1 MLSGRCFRW
10 SSSVSAAH
18 LSLSLSLSLPP
29 SFPPLSPSLPPS
41 LARPRIFYQT
51 GRRLPYVRAQGLYTE
66 ARDAEAVEVVLAPFV
81 GSSDF

>member
-18 LSLSLSLSLPP
+18 LSLSLSLPP